1 MKWQRVLRWILVLVA
16 VSTIALVAF
25 SARKRQKNT
34 GGTAVL
40 RMDPKAVIES
50 ARGKLFQLSGMKV
63 PGFIDYQKQFVYE
76 DGSMKLLGL
85 KLTTHRSGRE
95 FYLNANEGQIG
106 KEQSHVEARG
116 NVVLTA
122 SDGLRMSTD
131 EATYSNGEQIVRAPH
146 RVEFSKGAMS
156 GSGVGMTYDQKRDV
170 LWLLDQV
177 DITVAPDKK
186 TNDPGAKITCGS
198 VGFARREKYMRFE
211 RDVSIH
217 RGGRTISAD
226 SVLAHLTDDE
236 KKVKAWELRG
246 NSHITMSDA
255 ADGGLQAMGS
265 KDMNLTNGPDGETIE
280 RALLAGGSAIQ
291 MAGAGGK
298 PGRRIAGNTIDVQ
311 LAADSTVTSLSAR
324 QQVQLTVPAD
334 KDTPARVIESDFM
347 DGTGEPGKGLTGAS
361 FRHGVKFSELRQP
374 NPRIAHSRSLNV
386 KLTEGGG
393 MDDAE
398 FTGGT
403 KFEDGVTTASG
414 LEAKYQVS
422 KGRLLL
428 TGKVGTQSPQV
439 QDDRISVVSTKIDM
453 AFEGPKLIAT
463 GEVQSVMKPSKKAQ
477 DAKAP
482 EKGKKSDPAGKA
494 PAVGTNPSKAVV
506 GPAATPAA
514 VGPAAKPAVVGPNF
528 SSAKKQDAPAK
539 GDDSKHEPKTP
550 GLLKDDQPANVTAA
564 NLDYDGE
571 HDKAIYT
578 GSARLWQGDTAIAG
592 DTITIDQTTGDLYA
606 SSTNGLMRTTMM
618 LEQLDSK
625 TQQTKKVLTIASA
638 KDMHYEDELRR
649 ATYTT
654 NSHVN
659 GPQGDLRGVKI
670 EMYFVE
676 GGGSLERVE
685 AYDDVIIKTDER
697 TTTGNRMTYFAADE
711 RYLMKGTPVKAIENC
726 RETACKTLTFWRST
740 DRILCDGNEQI
751 RTLATSGG
759 TCGTASPPK

>member
-1 MKWQRVLRWILVLVA
+1 MKWQRYLRWVLVLVA
-16 VSTIALVAF
+16 VSTIALVWF
-25 SARKRQKNT
+25 SARKRQKHT
-34 GGTAVL
+34 GGTTVT

-50 ARGKLFQLSGMKV
+50 AGGKLLQLSGMKV
-63 PGFIDYQKQFVYE
+63 PGFIDYQKQLVYE

-85 KLTTHRSGRE
+85 KLTTLRSGRE
-95 FYLNANEGQIG
+95 FHLTANEGQIG

-122 SDGLRMSTD
+122 NDGLRMSTD

-146 RVEFSKGAMS
+146 KVEFSKGAMS

-177 DITVAPDKK
+177 DVTVAPDKK
-186 TNDPGAKITCGS
+186 TNDAGAKITCGS
-198 VGFARREKYMRFE
+198 IGFARREKYMRFE
-211 RDVSIH
+211 RSVSIQ

-226 SVLAHLTDDE
+226 SVLAYLTDDE

-280 RALLAGGSAIQ
+280 HALLVGGSVVQ

-298 PGRRIAGNTIDVQ
+298 PGRRIAANTLDIK
-311 LAADSTVTSLSAR
+311 LADDSSVTSLSAR
-324 QQVQLTVPAD
+324 QGVQLTVPAD
-334 KDTPARVIESDFM
+334 KDTPARVISSDVM
-347 DGTGEPGKGLTGAS
+347 DGAGEPGKGLTGAS
-361 FRHGVKFSELRQP
+361 FRHNVEFRELRQP
-374 NPRIAHSRSLNV
+374 NARVAHSRTLDV
-386 KLTEGGG
+386 RLTEGGG
-393 MDDAE
+393 MDDAQ
-398 FTGGT
+398 FKGGT
-403 KFEDGVTTASG
+403 RFEDGTTTASG
-414 LEAKYQVS
+414 LDATYAVS

-439 QDDRISVVSTKIDM
+439 QDDRISVVSTRIDM

-477 DAKAP
+477 DAKAAD
-482 EKGKKSDPAGKA
+482 KGKKAEAGKGA
-494 PAVGTNPSKAVV
+494 AKGTVPLSNAR
-506 GPAATPAA
+506 AA
-514 VGPAAKPAVVGPNF
+514 VP
-528 SSAKKQDAPAK
+528 S
-539 GDDSKHEPKTP
+539 DSDKTKVSDNGKHDPKTP

-592 DTITIDQTTGDLYA
+592 DTITIDQNTGDLYA
-606 SSTNGLMRTTMM
+606 SSTSGLIRTTMM

-625 TQQTKKVLTIASA
+625 TQQTKKVMTIASG

-654 NSHVN
+654 TAHVV

-670 EMYFVE
+670 ELYFVE
-676 GGGSLERVE
+676 GGGSLERAE

-711 RYLMKGTPVKAIENC
+711 RYLMKGTPVKAVENC
-726 RETACKTLTFWRST
+726 RETACKSLTFWRST

-759 TCGTASPPK
+759 TCGTGGTASPPK

>member
-1 MKWQRVLRWILVLVA
+1 VKWQRVLRWILVLVA

-25 SARKRQKNT
+25 SARKRQKNL
-34 GGTAVL
+34 GGTTVA
-40 RMDPKAVIES
+40 RIDPKAVIES
-50 ARGKLFQLSGMKV
+50 AGVRLLQLSGMKV
-63 PGFIDYQKQFVYE
+63 PGFIDSRKQLVYD

-95 FYLNANEGQIG
+95 FYLSANEGQIG

-122 SDGLRMSTD
+122 NDGLRMSTD
-131 EATYSNGEQIVRAPH
+131 QATYSNGEQIVRAPH
-146 RVEFSKGAMS
+146 KVEFSKGAMS

-198 VGFARREKYMRFE
+198 IGFARREKYMRFE
-211 RDVSIH
+211 RDVSIK

-226 SVLAHLTDDE
+226 AVLAHLTDDE

-280 RALLAGGSAIQ
+280 RALLVGGSAIQ

-298 PGRRIAGNTIDVQ
+298 PGRRIAGDTVDVK
-311 LAADSTVTSLSAR
+311 LADDSTVTSLSAR
-324 QQVQLTVPAD
+324 QHVQLTVPAD
-334 KDTPARVIESDFM
+334 KDTPARVIQSDVM

-361 FRHGVKFSELRQP
+361 FRHGVEFRELRQP
-374 NPRIAHSRSLNV
+374 NPRVAHSRSLNV

-398 FTGGT
+398 FDGGT
-403 KFEDGVTTASG
+403 KFEDGATTASG

-463 GEVQSVMKPSKKAQ
+463 GEVQSVMKPSKKAEEGKT
-477 DAKAP
+477 A
-482 EKGKKSDPAGKA
+482 EKGKKAEKAEGGK
-494 PAVGTNPSKAVV
+494 KAEEAKEPKKAR
-506 GPAATPAA
+506 PAAAA
-514 VGPAAKPAVVGPNF
+514 PAVVGPNV
-528 SSAKKQDAPAK
+528 SSAGKSDAPAK
-539 GDDSKHEPKTP
+539 ADEEKHDPKTP

-606 SSTNGLMRTTMM
+606 SSTSGLIRSTMM

-625 TQQTKKVLTIASA
+625 TQQTKKVLTIATA

-654 NSHVN
+654 TAHVN

-670 EMYFVE
+670 ELYFVE
-676 GGGSLERVE
+676 GGGSLERAE
-685 AYDDVIIKTDER
+685 AYDDVVIKTDER
-697 TTTGNRMTYFAADE
+697 TATGNRMTYFAADE
-711 RYLMKGTPVKAIENC
+711 RYLMKGTPVKAVENC

>member
-34 GGTAVL
+34 GGTTVL

-50 ARGKLFQLSGMKV
+50 AGGKLLQLSGMKV

-85 KLTTHRSGRE
+85 KLTTHRAGRE

-131 EATYSNGEQIVRAPH
+131 EATYSNGEQMVRAPH

-246 NSHITMSDA
+246 NSHIAMSDA

-280 RALLAGGSAIQ
+280 RALLAGASAIQ

-298 PGRRIAGNTIDVQ
+298 PGRRIAGNTLDVK
-311 LAADSTVTSLSAR
+311 LADDSTVTSLSAR

-334 KDTPARVIESDFM
+334 KDTPARVIESDVM

-361 FRHGVKFSELRQP
+361 FRHGVVFRELRQP
-374 NPRIAHSRSLNV
+374 NPRVAHSRSLNV
-386 KLTEGGG
+386 RLTEGGG

-398 FTGGT
+398 FSGGT
-403 KFEDGVTTASG
+403 KFEDGATTASG

-439 QDDRISVVSTKIDM
+439 QDERISVVSTKIDM

-482 EKGKKSDPAGKA
+482 EKRKGTDPTA
-494 PAVGTNPSKAVV
+494 
-506 GPAATPAA
+506 GPATTA
-514 VGPAAKPAVVGPNF
+514 PAVVGPNS
-528 SSAKKQDAPAK
+528 SSAKKPETPAK
-539 GDDSKHEPKTP
+539 GDETKHEPKTP

-625 TQQTKKVLTIASA
+625 TQQTKKVLTIATA

-654 NSHVN
+654 NAHVN

-685 AYDDVIIKTDER
+685 AYDEVIIKTDER

-751 RTLATSGG
+751 RTLAISGG

>member
-1 MKWQRVLRWILVLVA
+1 VKWQRYLRWILVLVA

-25 SARKRQKNT
+25 SARKRQKHT
-34 GGTAVL
+34 GGTTVT

-50 ARGKLFQLSGMKV
+50 AGGKLLQLSGMKV
-63 PGFIDYQKQFVYE
+63 PGFIDYQKQLVYE
-76 DGSMKLLGL
+76 DGSMKLMGL

-95 FYLNANEGQIG
+95 FYLTANEGQIG

-122 SDGLRMSTD
+122 NDGLRMSTD

-146 RVEFSKGAMS
+146 KVVFSKGAMS

-177 DITVAPDKK
+177 DITVAPDK
-186 TNDPGAKITCGS
+186 TTDDPGAKITCGAI
-198 VGFARREKYMRFE
+198 GFARREKYMRFE
-211 RDVSIH
+211 RTVSIQ

-246 NSHITMSDA
+246 NSHITMSAA

-280 RALLAGGSAIQ
+280 RALLVGGSAIQ

-298 PGRRIAGNTIDVQ
+298 PGRRISAQTIDAK
-311 LAADSTVTSLSAR
+311 LAGDNSVTSLSAR
-324 QQVQLTVPAD
+324 QEVQLTVPAD
-334 KDTPARVIESDFM
+334 KDAPARVISADVM
-347 DGTGEPGKGLTGAS
+347 DGAGEPGKGLTGAS
-361 FRHGVKFSELRQP
+361 FRHNVEFRELRQP
-374 NPRIAHSRSLNV
+374 NPRVAHSRTLDV
-386 KLTEGGG
+386 RLVEGGG
-393 MDDAE
+393 MDDAQ
-398 FTGGT
+398 FKGGT
-403 KFEDGVTTASG
+403 RFEDGTTTASG
-414 LEAKYQVS
+414 LDATYQVS

-453 AFEGPKLIAT
+453 AFEGPKLVAT

-482 EKGKKSDPAGKA
+482 EKGKKGEGTKGTVPRSNAGGTVPTMAKEAEKA
-494 PAVGTNPSKAVV
+494 KAAEKAKTAEEGT
-506 GPAATPAA
+506 
-514 VGPAAKPAVVGPNF
+514 
-528 SSAKKQDAPAK
+528 
-539 GDDSKHEPKTP
+539 HEPKTP

-592 DTITIDQTTGDLYA
+592 DTITIDQNTGDLYA
-606 SSTNGLMRTTMM
+606 SATSGLIRSTMM

-625 TQQTKKVLTIASA
+625 TQQTKKVMTIASS
-638 KDMHYEDELRR
+638 KDMHYEDALRR

-654 NSHVN
+654 SAHVN

-670 EMYFVE
+670 ELYFVD
-676 GGGSLERVE
+676 GGGSLERAE
-685 AYDDVIIKTDER
+685 AYDDVVVKTDER

-711 RYLMKGTPVKAIENC
+711 RYLMKGTPVKAVENC

-759 TCGTASPPK
+759 TCGTGGPASPPK

>member
-34 GGTAVL
+34 GGSTVL

-50 ARGKLFQLSGMKV
+50 AGGKLLQLSGMKV

-85 KLTTHRSGRE
+85 KLTTHRAGRE
-95 FYLNANEGQIG
+95 FYLNANEGKIG

-146 RVEFSKGAMS
+146 KVEFSKGAMS

-177 DITVAPDKK
+177 DITVAPDKQ

-198 VGFARREKYMRFE
+198 IGFARREKYMRFE
-211 RDVSIH
+211 RDVSIR

-226 SVLAHLTDDE
+226 AVLAHLTDDE

-265 KDMNLTNGPDGETIE
+265 TDMNLTNGPDGETIE
-280 RALLAGGSAIQ
+280 RALLAGGGAIQ

-298 PGRRIAGNTIDVQ
+298 PGRRIAANTIDVN
-311 LAADSTVTSLSAR
+311 LAEDSSVTSLSAR

-334 KDTPARVIESDFM
+334 KDTPARVIESDVM

-361 FRHGVKFSELRQP
+361 FRHGVEFRELRQP
-374 NPRIAHSRSLNV
+374 NPRVAHSRSLNV
-386 KLTEGGG
+386 RLTEGGG

-398 FTGGT
+398 FAGGT
-403 KFEDGVTTASG
+403 KFEDGSTTASG
-414 LEAKYQVS
+414 LDAKYQVS

-439 QDDRISVVSTKIDM
+439 QDDRILVVSTKIDM

-477 DAKAP
+477 DAKAG
-482 EKGKKSDPAGKA
+482 EKGKKAGQGKQGEPGKA
-494 PAVGTNPSKAVV
+494 VA
-506 GPAATPAA
+506 GPNSGKT
-514 VGPAAKPAVVGPNF
+514 GVGPNF
-528 SSAKKQDAPAK
+528 SSADKKPGDPAK
-539 GDDSKHEPKTP
+539 QGDPGKHDPKTP

-606 SSTNGLMRTTMM
+606 SSTTGLIRTTMM

-625 TQQTKKVLTIASA
+625 TQQTKKVLTIATA

-654 NSHVN
+654 NAHVN

-670 EMYFVE
+670 ELYFVE
-676 GGGSLERVE
+676 GGGSLERAE

-751 RTLATSGG
+751 RTLAISGG

>member
-1 MKWQRVLRWILVLVA
+1 M
-16 VSTIALVAF
+16 
-25 SARKRQKNT
+25 
-34 GGTAVL
+34 
-40 RMDPKAVIES
+40 
-50 ARGKLFQLSGMKV
+50 
-63 PGFIDYQKQFVYE
+63 
-76 DGSMKLLGL
+76 
-85 KLTTHRSGRE
+85 
-95 FYLNANEGQIG
+95 
-106 KEQSHVEARG
+106 
-116 NVVLTA
+116 
-122 SDGLRMSTD
+122 
-131 EATYSNGEQIVRAPH
+131 
-146 RVEFSKGAMS
+146 
-156 GSGVGMTYDQKRDV
+156 
-170 LWLLDQV
+170 
-177 DITVAPDKK
+177 
-186 TNDPGAKITCGS
+186 
-198 VGFARREKYMRFE
+198 
-211 RDVSIH
+211 
-217 RGGRTISAD
+217 
-226 SVLAHLTDDE
+226 
-236 KKVKAWELRG
+236 KAWELRG

-255 ADGGLQAMGS
+255 ADGGLQAMRS
-265 KDMNLTNGPDGETIE
+265 TDMNLTNGPDGETIE
-280 RALLAGGSAIQ
+280 RALLAGDGAIQ

-298 PGRRIAGNTIDVQ
+298 PGRRIAAKTIDVK
-311 LAADSTVTSLSAR
+311 LAEDSTVSSLSAR

-334 KDTPARVIESDFM
+334 KDTPARVIESDVM

-361 FRHGVKFSELRQP
+361 FRHGVEFRELRQP
-374 NPRIAHSRSLNV
+374 NPRVAHSRSLNV
-386 KLTEGGG
+386 RLTEGGG

-398 FTGGT
+398 FAGGT
-403 KFEDGVTTASG
+403 KFEDGATTASG
-414 LEAKYQVS
+414 LDAKYQVS

-477 DAKAP
+477 DGKQAKQGEGAKRG
-482 EKGKKSDPAGKA
+482 EQGKA
-494 PAVGTNPSKAVV
+494 VTGPAVVGGQTSGKTVAGPNTSKAVV
-506 GPAATPAA
+506 GPNTS
-514 VGPAAKPAVVGPNF
+514 KAVVGPNF
-528 SSAKKQDAPAK
+528 SSAKKGEQAKGAEPAK
-539 GDDSKHEPKTP
+539 SGDPAKHDPKTP

-606 SSTNGLMRTTMM
+606 SSTNGLIRSTMM

-625 TQQTKKVLTIASA
+625 TQETKKVLTIATG

-654 NSHVN
+654 NAHVN

-670 EMYFVE
+670 ELYFVE
-676 GGGSLERVE
+676 GGGSLERAE

-697 TTTGNRMTYFAADE
+697 TSTGNRMTYFAADE
-711 RYLMKGTPVKAIENC
+711 RYLMKGTPVKVVENC

-751 RTLATSGG
+751 RTLAISGG

>member
-1 MKWQRVLRWILVLVA
+1 
-16 VSTIALVAF
+16 
-25 SARKRQKNT
+25 
-34 GGTAVL
+34 
-40 RMDPKAVIES
+40 
-50 ARGKLFQLSGMKV
+50 
-63 PGFIDYQKQFVYE
+63 
-76 DGSMKLLGL
+76 MKLLGL
-85 KLTTHRSGRE
+85 KLTTHRAGRE
-95 FYLNANEGQIG
+95 FYLNATAGQIG
-106 KEQSHVEARG
+106 KDQSHVEARG

-122 SDGLRMSTD
+122 SDGLRLSTD
-131 EATYSNGEQIVRAPH
+131 EATYSNGEQMVRAPH
-146 RVEFSKGAMS
+146 KVQFSKGAMS

-236 KKVKAWELRG
+236 KKVKSWELRG

-280 RALLAGGSAIQ
+280 SALLAGGSAIQ

-298 PGRRIAGNTIDVQ
+298 PGRRIAGNTIDVK

-324 QQVQLTVPAD
+324 QEVQLTVPAD
-334 KDTPARVIESDFM
+334 KDTPARVIQSDVM

-361 FRHGVKFSELRQP
+361 FRHGVVFRELRQP
-374 NPRIAHSRSLNV
+374 NPRVAHSRSLNV
-386 KLTEGGG
+386 RLTEGGG

-398 FTGGT
+398 FAGGT
-403 KFEDGVTTASG
+403 KFEDGSTTASG

-482 EKGKKSDPAGKA
+482 EKGKKADVPAKA
-494 PAVGTNPSKAVV
+494 PAA
-506 GPAATPAA
+506 
-514 VGPAAKPAVVGPNF
+514 PAVVGPNA
-528 SSAKKQDAPAK
+528 SSAKEPATVAPA
-539 GDDSKHEPKTP
+539 
-550 GLLKDDQPANVTAA
+550 V
-564 NLDYDGE
+564 
-571 HDKAIYT
+571 
-578 GSARLWQGDTAIAG
+578 
-592 DTITIDQTTGDLYA
+592 
-606 SSTNGLMRTTMM
+606 
-618 LEQLDSK
+618 
-625 TQQTKKVLTIASA
+625 V
-638 KDMHYEDELRR
+638 
-649 ATYTT
+649 
-654 NSHVN
+654 
-659 GPQGDLRGVKI
+659 GP
-670 EMYFVE
+670 
-676 GGGSLERVE
+676 
-685 AYDDVIIKTDER
+685 
-697 TTTGNRMTYFAADE
+697 N
-711 RYLMKGTPVKAIENC
+711 
-726 RETACKTLTFWRST
+726 
-740 DRILCDGNEQI
+740 
-751 RTLATSGG
+751 
-759 TCGTASPPK
+759 

>member
-1 MKWQRVLRWILVLVA
+1 MTWQRVLRWILVLVA

-34 GGTAVL
+34 RGTTVV

-50 ARGKLFQLSGMKV
+50 AGGRLLQLSGMKV
-63 PGFIDYQKQFVYE
+63 PGFIDFRKQLVYD

-95 FYLNANEGQIG
+95 FYLNANEGKIG

-146 RVEFSKGAMS
+146 KVLFSKGAMS

-186 TNDPGAKITCGS
+186 TNDPGATITCGAM
-198 VGFARREKYMRFE
+198 GFARREKYLRFE
-211 RDVSIH
+211 RDVSIR

-226 SVLAHLTDDE
+226 AVLAHLTDDE

-246 NSHITMSDA
+246 NSHITMSGA

-280 RALLAGGSAIQ
+280 RALLAGGGAIQ

-298 PGRRIAGNTIDVQ
+298 PGRRIAGNTIEVT
-311 LAADSTVTSLSAR
+311 LAEDSTVTSLSAR

-334 KDTPARVIESDFM
+334 ADTPARVIESDVM

-361 FRHGVKFSELRQP
+361 FRHGVDFRELRQP
-374 NPRIAHSRSLNV
+374 NPRVAHSRSLNV
-386 KLTEGGG
+386 RLTEGGG

-398 FTGGT
+398 FAGGT
-403 KFEDGVTTASG
+403 TFEDGTTTASG
-414 LEAKYQVS
+414 LEAKYHVS

-477 DAKAP
+477 AVQQAKR
-482 EKGKKSDPAGKA
+482 
-494 PAVGTNPSKAVV
+494 
-506 GPAATPAA
+506 
-514 VGPAAKPAVVGPNF
+514 
-528 SSAKKQDAPAK
+528 
-539 GDDSKHEPKTP
+539 
-550 GLLKDDQPANVTAA
+550 
-564 NLDYDGE
+564 GE
-571 HDKAIYT
+571 QRT
-578 GSARLWQGDTAIAG
+578 RARHR
-592 DTITIDQTTGDLYA
+592 A
-606 SSTNGLMRTTMM
+606 SRASRT
-618 LEQLDSK
+618 
-625 TQQTKKVLTIASA
+625 
-638 KDMHYEDELRR
+638 
-649 ATYTT
+649 
-654 NSHVN
+654 
-659 GPQGDLRGVKI
+659 
-670 EMYFVE
+670 
-676 GGGSLERVE
+676 
-685 AYDDVIIKTDER
+685 
-697 TTTGNRMTYFAADE
+697 
-711 RYLMKGTPVKAIENC
+711 
-726 RETACKTLTFWRST
+726 
-740 DRILCDGNEQI
+740 
-751 RTLATSGG
+751 
-759 TCGTASPPK
+759 

>member
-1 MKWQRVLRWILVLVA
+1 VKWQRVLRWILVLVA

-25 SARKRQKNT
+25 SARKRQKHT
-34 GGTAVL
+34 GGTLVA

-50 ARGKLFQLSGMKV
+50 AGGRLLQLSGMKV
-63 PGFIDYQKQFVYE
+63 PGFIDFKKQMVYE

-95 FYLNANEGQIG
+95 FYLSANEGQIA

-146 RVEFSKGAMS
+146 KVEFSKGAMS

-198 VGFARREKYMRFE
+198 IGFARREKYMRFE
-211 RDVSIH
+211 RDVSIR

-226 SVLAHLTDDE
+226 AVLAHLTDDE

-255 ADGGLQAMGS
+255 AAGGLQAMGS
-265 KDMNLTNGPDGETIE
+265 TDMNLTNGPDGETIE
-280 RALLAGGSAIQ
+280 RALLAGGGAIQ

-298 PGRRIAGNTIDVQ
+298 PGRRIAANTIDVK
-311 LAADSTVTSLSAR
+311 LAEDSTVTSLSAR

-334 KDTPARVIESDFM
+334 KDTPARVIQSDVM

-361 FRHGVKFSELRQP
+361 FRHGVEFRELRQP
-374 NPRIAHSRSLNV
+374 NPRVAHSRSLNV
-386 KLTEGGG
+386 RLTEGGG

-398 FTGGT
+398 FAGGT
-403 KFEDGVTTASG
+403 KFEDGTTTASG
-414 LEAKYQVS
+414 LEANYQVS

-477 DAKAP
+477 EGQQARRGEKAKQG
-482 EKGKKSDPAGKA
+482 EGGEQGKA
-494 PAVGTNPSKAVV
+494 VVGPNSSKAVV
-506 GPAATPAA
+506 GP
-514 VGPAAKPAVVGPNF
+514 NS
-528 SSAKKQDAPAK
+528 SSAEK
-539 GDDSKHEPKTP
+539 GEQGKGAEQGKHDPKTP

-606 SSTNGLMRTTMM
+606 SSTNGLIRTTMM

-625 TQQTKKVLTIASA
+625 TQQTKKVLTIATG

-654 NSHVN
+654 NAHVN

-670 EMYFVE
+670 ELYFVE
-676 GGGSLERVE
+676 GGGSLERAE

>member
-1 MKWQRVLRWILVLVA
+1 
-16 VSTIALVAF
+16 
-25 SARKRQKNT
+25 
-34 GGTAVL
+34 
-40 RMDPKAVIES
+40 
-50 ARGKLFQLSGMKV
+50 
-63 PGFIDYQKQFVYE
+63 
-76 DGSMKLLGL
+76 
-85 KLTTHRSGRE
+85 
-95 FYLNANEGQIG
+95 
-106 KEQSHVEARG
+106 
-116 NVVLTA
+116 
-122 SDGLRMSTD
+122 MSTD

-146 RVEFSKGAMS
+146 KVEFSKGAMS

-198 VGFARREKYMRFE
+198 IGFARREKYMRFE
-211 RDVSIH
+211 RDVSIR

-226 SVLAHLTDDE
+226 AVLAHLTDDE

-280 RALLAGGSAIQ
+280 RALLAGGGAIQ

-298 PGRRIAGNTIDVQ
+298 PGRRIAANTIDVT
-311 LAADSTVTSLSAR
+311 LAEDSAVTSLSAR

-334 KDTPARVIESDFM
+334 KDTPARVIQSDVM

-361 FRHGVKFSELRQP
+361 FRHGVEFRELRQP
-374 NPRIAHSRSLNV
+374 NPRVAHSRSLNV
-386 KLTEGGG
+386 RLTEGGG

-398 FTGGT
+398 FAGGT
-403 KFEDGVTTASG
+403 KFEDGATTASG

-453 AFEGPKLIAT
+453 AFEGPKLVAT

-477 DAKAP
+477 EASRPSGASRQAVAGLQSQADAGRA
-482 EKGKKSDPAGKA
+482 
-494 PAVGTNPSKAVV
+494 
-506 GPAATPAA
+506 
-514 VGPAAKPAVVGPNF
+514 AVVGPN
-528 SSAKKQDAPAK
+528 SQAVVGPTVRPKAQQRK
-539 GDDSKHEPKTP
+539 GAEQAVDGKHDRNAW
-550 GLLKDDQPANVTAA
+550 LLKDDQPANVTAA

-606 SSTNGLMRTTMM
+606 SSTTV
-618 LEQLDSK
+618 S
-625 TQQTKKVLTIASA
+625 SA
-638 KDMHYEDELRR
+638 RR
-649 ATYTT
+649 
-654 NSHVN
+654 
-659 GPQGDLRGVKI
+659 
-670 EMYFVE
+670 
-676 GGGSLERVE
+676 
-685 AYDDVIIKTDER
+685 
-697 TTTGNRMTYFAADE
+697 
-711 RYLMKGTPVKAIENC
+711 
-726 RETACKTLTFWRST
+726 
-740 DRILCDGNEQI
+740 
-751 RTLATSGG
+751 
-759 TCGTASPPK
+759 